1 MTEPVVEAHDQ
12 LSAASAAQEQQ
23 QVEITITP
31 QHRRRG
37 ARPKEF
43 TLHQEE
49 RSMQPLFRIR
59 GETPERWVAQTNF
72 YNDEAVGYL
81 ADRLERLGIEKALMN
96 AGARPGD
103 AVVIGDD
110 GTGVVFGWERTMTN
124 GAVHLAGPRGQEPP
138 PR

>member
-12 LSAASAAQEQQ
+12 LSAAAATQEQQ

-59 GETPERWVAQTNF
+59 GETPERWIAQPNF
-72 YNDEAVGYL
+72 DNDEAVGYL
-81 ADRLERLGIEKALMN
+81 DDRLQRISIEKALMN
-96 AGARPGD
+96 AGARPR
-103 AVVIGDD
+103 ATRVIG
-110 GTGVVFGWERTMTN
+110 
-124 GAVHLAGPRGQEPP
+124 
-138 PR
+138 